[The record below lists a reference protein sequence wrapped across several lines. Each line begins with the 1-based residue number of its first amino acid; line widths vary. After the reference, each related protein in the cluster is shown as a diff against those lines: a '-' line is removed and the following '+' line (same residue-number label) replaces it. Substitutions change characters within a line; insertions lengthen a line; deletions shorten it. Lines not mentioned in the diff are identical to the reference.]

1 MKKQT
6 EKTVLVLRTCRADMT
21 SCHGYKWPVKGK
33 VSAPD
38 WRDDFDC
45 GGGLHGWLW
54 GEGDGSLGIWDVGAK
69 WLVVRVLESDIRHGK
84 GELIGKCKFP
94 KGVVV
99 FCGDRKEATDF
110 IAANGAAGKSIV
122 GGTATAGYSGTATAG
137 YSGTATAGDGGTATA
152 GDGGTAT
159 AGVNGTATA
168 GDGGTA
174 TAGVNGTATAGDGGT
189 ATAGDGGTA
198 TAGDGGTATA
208 GDGGTATAGDGGTAT
223 AGVNGTATAGVGGT
237 ATAGY
242 RGTATAGYRGTATAG
257 YSGLICIKY
266 WDAEKERY
274 RIAVGYV
281 GEDGIKPGVKY
292 RLDDNNKFV
301 EAI

>member
-122 GGTATAGYSGTATAG
+122 GGTATAGY
-137 YSGTATAGDGGTATA
+137 
-152 GDGGTAT
+152 
-159 AGVNGTATA
+159 
-168 GDGGTA
+168 
-174 TAGVNGTATAGDGGT
+174 
-189 ATAGDGGTA
+189 
-198 TAGDGGTATA
+198 
-208 GDGGTATAGDGGTAT
+208 
-223 AGVNGTATAGVGGT
+223 
-237 ATAGY
+237 

>member
-1 MKKQT
+1 VDADHAPDTAFDPAGYEKHKQVLTMKKQT

-168 GDGGTA
+168 G
-174 TAGVNGTATAGDGGT
+174 
-189 ATAGDGGTA
+189 
-198 TAGDGGTATA
+198 
-208 GDGGTATAGDGGTAT
+208 
-223 AGVNGTATAGVGGT
+223 VGGT